1 MMKWSYANPI
11 LESNK
16 NVIIPNNEDDIK
28 DSPKKVGFYQ
38 DFFLSNNKDKYNNNS
53 IDLRKFGIECNNVNE
68 MLILNYWSNK
78 TKSRFSRL
86 FEEIREND
94 KKLSEEKNYG
104 NKDSETDIDSNNNI
118 IINPNFRG
126 KLNNNIIKNDNYI
139 NDNVINNYNIDSNNI
154 NNGNGNN
161 SVISINNKVQ
171 NFNNSDLVENMNMFD
186 SDKIFN
192 PFLSENR
199 APLFFSNKNAFIN
212 SPNETN
218 SNNNSIQN
226 GFKNNEYINNYSDQ
240 SEQKSKTMYNHSP
253 SSPYSISKNEADYN
267 YKSNNYASFENH
279 QDRNIIVDIKK
290 IICLED
296 RRTTVMIKN
305 IPNKFNK
312 DLILSIIDQNFK
324 GAYDLFILPT
334 DINRYKNFGYSFIN
348 FTNSYY
354 IPYFYYLFNGKR
366 WSSTNSQKI
375 CEITY
380 SKVQGRNN
388 LLFHYANKIVFR
400 NDDAKR
406 NNIEQKYIIPNEY
419 KIIFTRAFPNYI
431 VDDYKYYFIC
441 KIPLV

>member
-11 LESNK
+11 IESNK

-104 NKDSETDIDSNNNI
+104 NKDSETDVDSNNNI

-199 APLFFSNKNAFIN
+199 GPLFFSNKNAFIN
-212 SPNETN
+212 SPNEIN

>member
-11 LESNK
+11 IESNK

-104 NKDSETDIDSNNNI
+104 NKDSETDVDSNNNI

-212 SPNETN
+212 SPNEIN

-419 KIIFTRAFPNYI
+419 KIIFTRSFPNYI

>member
-1 MMKWSYANPI
+1 MKWSYANPI
-11 LESNK
+11 IESNK

-38 DFFLSNNKDKYNNNS
+38 DFFLSNNKDKYNNS

-212 SPNETN
+212 SPNEIN

>member
-1 MMKWSYANPI
+1 M
-11 LESNK
+11 
-16 NVIIPNNEDDIK
+16 
-28 DSPKKVGFYQ
+28 
-38 DFFLSNNKDKYNNNS
+38 
-53 IDLRKFGIECNNVNE
+53 
-68 MLILNYWSNK
+68 
-78 TKSRFSRL
+78 
-86 FEEIREND
+86 
-94 KKLSEEKNYG
+94 
-104 NKDSETDIDSNNNI
+104 
-118 IINPNFRG
+118 
-126 KLNNNIIKNDNYI
+126 
-139 NDNVINNYNIDSNNI
+139 INNYNIDSNNI

-212 SPNETN
+212 SPNEIN

>member
-11 LESNK
+11 IESNK

-212 SPNETN
+212 SPNEIN